1 MYKAIVNVTLRE
13 SILDPKGKAAHH
25 ALQDLGLNDIDN
37 VRIGKLIEMEID
49 ADSEEGAYEIA
60 ETACTKLLAN
70 EVMEDFEIT
79 IQQTEQPKSHA

>member
-1 MYKAIVNVTLRE
+1 MYKATVNVTLRK

-25 ALQDLGLNDIDN
+25 ALQDLGLTNVN
-37 VRIGKLIEMEID
+37 KVRIGKLIELDID
-49 ADSEEGAYEIA
+49 AESEDQAHEIA

-79 IQQTEQPKSHA
+79 IREN